1 MSELFLFLQI
11 ISFIYNM
18 TFFHKK
24 YNPFFK
30 YSKYAKEYI
39 FLNDLNLI

>member
-18 TFFHKK
+18 SFFHKK
-24 YNPFFK
+24 FNLFFK
-30 YSKYAKEYI
+30 YIKYAKEFI